1 MTATDG
7 VTTDSVQRRPS
18 LLRRLWQ
25 GRRSRRRQIDYAV
38 WDLRE
43 RYGEAAYG
51 IARSSAQQPIGF
63 ERRRF
68 WRKVAVRLRQL
79 G

>member
-1 MTATDG
+1 
-7 VTTDSVQRRPS
+7 
-18 LLRRLWQ
+18 
-25 GRRSRRRQIDYAV
+25 V
-38 WDLRE
+38 WDLCE
-43 RYGEAAYG
+43 RYGDAAYG

-68 WRKVAVRLRQL
+68 WRKVAMRLRQL